1 MSEEL
6 KPCMFCG
13 EANDVFS
20 NVTFANASQPIHYI
34 ECGRC
39 SAMGPSGK
47 TDNEAVTAWNTRALE
62 GIASPA
68 AIGEVVEALRDL
80 AEKEAEYRHDHD
92 VYGDGNTMTGRA
104 WDRMRYSGERAR
116 AALAK
121 LDNEGEE

>member
-1 MSEEL
+1 MKERKMSEEL

-62 GIASPA
+62 GIANPA
-68 AIGEVVEALRDL
+68 AIGEVVEALHRIEGQAL
-80 AEKEAEYRHDHD
+80 CVNLRHDAAEAD
-92 VYGDGNTMTGRA
+92 DWLRSIA
-104 WDRMRYSGERAR
+104 SEAR